1 LSKGI
6 LYYLSATVN
15 PLLYNI
21 MSKRYRNSFKRTLCR
36 WTIVTPQTSYR
47 NGRSYLYYNQN
58 SPRAPASYPYRTNPY
73 HRSVPRS
80 ASFNHYRDNIFTFS
94 MSKYK
99 FVIGSRTFA
108 RQNFRGE
115 YRHRT
120 SFHYRLSFIQ
130 KKEREEEKEKMKL
143 QLQQR
148 KISLSFI
155 QQPNNHRARFLL
167 TTNLPPLTPPNS
179 SISDSKNCH
188 NKHY

>member
-1 LSKGI
+1 
-6 LYYLSATVN
+6 
-15 PLLYNI
+15 

-36 WTIVTPQTSYR
+36 WTILKPKTSYP

-58 SPRAPASYPYRTNPY
+58 SPRSPPTYPYRSNPY
-73 HRSVPRS
+73 HRSIPKTS
-80 ASFNHYRDNIFTFS
+80 SFNHYRDNIFTFS

-99 FVIGSRTFA
+99 FVIGSRTFS
-108 RQNFRGE
+108 RQNFRGD
-115 YRHRT
+115 YRRRT
-120 SFHYRLSFIQ
+120 SFHYRLAFTQ

-155 QQPNNHRARFLL
+155 QQANNNRAKFFL

-179 SISDSKNCH
+179 SISESKNSH
-188 NKHY
+188 IKLY